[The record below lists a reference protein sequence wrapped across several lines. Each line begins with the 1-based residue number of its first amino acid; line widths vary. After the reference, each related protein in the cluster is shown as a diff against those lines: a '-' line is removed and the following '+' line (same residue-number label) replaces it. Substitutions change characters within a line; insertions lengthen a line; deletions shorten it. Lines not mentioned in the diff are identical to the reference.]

1 MPAVKEKQPSLT
13 EWAGLDTL
21 HNNPSPFHQP
31 EVQKK
36 PTQQPVKSNPLEVD
50 PSLFKVVPAHKVQQP
65 KYAGTDPSWKG
76 VSAGIS
82 NDYQHSPQ
90 PSPTKMQWAKP
101 AAFPTSKQEV
111 VAPAAAVPAVLP
123 SADIQKRLA
132 SKKASELAPYDPS
145 WEGISAQLEGEWQ
158 QPPDTVAD
166 DVDVSSVKLADEV
179 VSPPTETEWVPVPS
193 TYRPR
198 TKASKKSGHKDTKES
213 LVPQKWSGVSNEL
226 QSTYNIRPD
235 PTPPTRRA
243 LQETEKE
250 RNSGD
255 SVEEATGD
263 SYVSMHTHSKPESNA
278 PTGIASF
285 FDFSPLSSGVA

>member
-1 MPAVKEKQPSLT
+1 MCPPPTVHKEEPWGMASGHQIFLVSSGRTRATFTSL
-13 EWAGLDTL
+13 
-21 HNNPSPFHQP
+21 
-31 EVQKK
+31 
-36 PTQQPVKSNPLEVD
+36 
-50 PSLFKVVPAHKVQQP
+50 
-65 KYAGTDPSWKG
+65 
-76 VSAGIS
+76 
-82 NDYQHSPQ
+82 
-90 PSPTKMQWAKP
+90 
-101 AAFPTSKQEV
+101 
-111 VAPAAAVPAVLP
+111 
-123 SADIQKRLA
+123 LA
-132 SKKASELAPYDPS
+132 SSLNSLLYSSA
-145 WEGISAQLEGEWQ
+145 GISAQLEGEWQ

-263 SYVSMHTHSKPESNA
+263 SYVSMHAHSKPESNA